1 MSAGPAAGSRRRVR
15 ALLRKEFVQIRRDP
29 SSLQIAFALPALLL
43 LLFGFGMSLDAEN
56 VPLAVVVENPS
67 GGTERFYASLA
78 NSRFLKPR
86 RVSDFAAAERSLIA
100 GRVSAI
106 VVLRGDFS
114 RRLADSGEAVIQVIL
129 NGTDANTARLVEGY
143 LNGAWA
149 SWLDQERYL
158 EPELAAPVVELRTR
172 VWFNPELRSK
182 NFIVPGVIAIIMT
195 LTGSLLTAFVVARE
209 WERGTMETMLVT
221 PVTLPEFLAGKLIPY
236 FLLGMGGMAVS
247 VVVAIWVF
255 GVPFRGSFLVLTMIS
270 ALFLVTAL
278 ALGLLISTIAKNQF
292 VAGMIALVATFMPAF
307 ILSGF
312 IFDIDSMPAF
322 IQWLTYLVSARYFV
336 SALQTLF
343 QVGNVWSVLLPDI
356 AALLIFA
363 AVLIAITARKS
374 SRRLE

>member
-1 MSAGPAAGSRRRVR
+1 MSAGGGRWRRIR
-15 ALLRKEFVQIRRDP
+15 ALLRKEFAQIRRDP
-29 SSLQIAFALPALLL
+29 SSLQIAFALPLLL
-43 LLFGFGMSLDAEN
+43 LLLLGYGMNLDAEN

-67 GGTERFYASLA
+67 GETERFYASLA
-78 NSRFLKPR
+78 NTRFLKPR
-86 RVSDFAAAERSLIA
+86 RLPDFAAAERALIA

-106 VVLRGDFS
+106 VVLRADFS
-114 RRLADSGEAVIQVIL
+114 RRLTDSGEAAIQLIL
-129 NGTDANTARLVEGY
+129 NGTDANTARLVQGY
-143 LNGAWA
+143 VNGAWA

-158 EPELAAPVVELRTR
+158 DPDLAAPVVEPHIR
-172 VWFNPELRSK
+172 VWFNPELRSR

-255 GVPFRGSFLVLTMIS
+255 GVPFRGSFLLLIAIS

-292 VAGMIALVATFMPAF
+292 VAGMIAIVATFLPAF
-307 ILSGF
+307 MLSGF
-312 IFDIDSMPAF
+312 IFDINSMPAV
-322 IQWLTYLVSARYFV
+322 IQWLTYIISARYFV

-356 AALLIFA
+356 AALLVFA
-363 AVLIAITARKS
+363 AVFITITARKS
-374 SRRLE
+374 SSRLE

>member
-1 MSAGPAAGSRRRVR
+1 MIAGTASGRWRRIR

-29 SSLQIAFALPALLL
+29 SSLHIAIVLPLLL
-43 LLFGFGMSLDAEN
+43 LLLLGYGMSLDAEN
-56 VPLAVVVENPS
+56 MPLAVVVENPS
-67 GGTERFYASLA
+67 GESERFYASLA
-78 NSRFLKPR
+78 HSRFLEPR
-86 RVSDFAAAERSLIA
+86 RLPNFAAAERALIA

-106 VVLRGDFS
+106 VVLRADFS
-114 RRLADSGEAVIQVIL
+114 RRFSDSGGAAIQLIL
-129 NGTDANTARLVEGY
+129 NGTDANTARLVQGY
-143 LNGAWA
+143 VNGAWA
-149 SWLDQERYL
+149 GWLVQERYL
-158 EPELAAPVVELRTR
+158 EPNLAAPAVEPDVR
-172 VWFNPELRSK
+172 VWFNPELRSR

-247 VVVAIWVF
+247 VVVAIFVF
-255 GVPFRGSFLVLTMIS
+255 EVPFRGSFLLLIAIS
-270 ALFLVTAL
+270 ALFLITAL
-278 ALGLLISTIAKNQF
+278 ALGLLISTVAKNQF
-292 VAGMIALVATFMPAF
+292 VASMIALVATFMPAF

-356 AALLIFA
+356 AALLVFA